1 MKCRGVIEFNFFL
14 HYKEMKKYLFKNRPL
29 IQLLF
34 RHFRCNVQSN
44 PITLS
49 TCLKDDIL
57 MQWCKSFIKRTENCL
72 TFSLKLTLTFIS
84 THTLQARK
92 ESNLRKILQK
102 NRRCHFEERDS
113 PIWKLVLFSFFIGV
127 QARSPISQLRDEVF
141 TKFQKWQF
149 STLRNLINEHT
160 QLFSKLSQCWE
171 TVKLLGRQSKTKI
184 WPVFKSGYC
193 VCQNGTFGFSGEF
206 FWG

>member
-1 MKCRGVIEFNFFL
+1 MYSWNAEELLNLTFFCIT
-14 HYKEMKKYLFKNRPL
+14 KKWKNTWDKNRPL

-127 QARSPISQLRDEVF
+127 QA
-141 TKFQKWQF
+141 
-149 STLRNLINEHT
+149 
-160 QLFSKLSQCWE
+160 
-171 TVKLLGRQSKTKI
+171 
-184 WPVFKSGYC
+184 
-193 VCQNGTFGFSGEF
+193 
-206 FWG
+206 